1 MRRTTAIRRSSAT
14 LALIA
19 LGVVSMTAGAGQVT
33 RLTPPSELFSSGTPD
48 PIVARFL
55 PGQLF
60 DLQATVQPDPGTTI
74 VRFSFLVDDLG
85 ATRYDAA
92 GLARMSTVTETGPA
106 SLCIDDAGKTTGK
119 SGCVLV
125 AGLPANTAILS
136 LRFSKECRACTRSRS
151 PPSRA
156 TAS

>member
-1 MRRTTAIRRSSAT
+1 
-14 LALIA
+14 
-19 LGVVSMTAGAGQVT
+19 
-33 RLTPPSELFSSGTPD
+33 
-48 PIVARFL
+48 
-55 PGQLF
+55 LF

-125 AGLPANTAILS
+125 AGLPANTAIL
-136 LRFSKECRACTRSRS
+136 RAAFRRECRACTRSRS